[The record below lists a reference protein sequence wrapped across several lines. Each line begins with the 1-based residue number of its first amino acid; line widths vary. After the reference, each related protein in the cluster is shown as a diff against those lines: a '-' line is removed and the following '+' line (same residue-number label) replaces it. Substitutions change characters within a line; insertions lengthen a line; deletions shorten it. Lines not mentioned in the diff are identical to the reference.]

1 MADGKRGNSARGGR
15 LWECGVL
22 GGGLRARAGRLAR
35 GAAIA
40 ALVLAQVACGDP
52 PQPPLA
58 VGLNTWVGYDPL
70 VLARDRG
77 LCDTKQVKV
86 VELISSAEALR
97 HLRNGLLDAAGL
109 TMDEALRLVDSGF
122 DVRIVALLD
131 TSAGAD
137 VVVAAP
143 HITSLQKLRGEH
155 IAVEEATVG
164 TLVLERLLQKAQLR
178 REDVTVLRLD
188 ATQHKTALL
197 SDRVAAAV
205 SYAPIDSA
213 IRAQG
218 FRPIFDSRQMPGEI
232 VDVLVVRT
240 EVLRDRPGAVDAL
253 MAAWAAGLNVM
264 QLDPSGAATSLAPG
278 ADLTTAQYKAV
289 QRGLRFYTPAE
300 SLAMLAGDPPPLAAQ
315 GEAVAR
321 LMLDLGLLGQAPN
334 WAALIDTGPALR
346 APDTGWLP

>member
-1 MADGKRGNSARGGR
+1 MRSNSGLEGR
-15 LWECGVL
+15 LAGHGVL
-22 GGGLRARAGRLAR
+22 GWWLPARAAVGLLACV
-35 GAAIA
+35 GALAGLA
-40 ALVLAQVACGDP
+40 ACSEP
-52 PQPPLA
+52 PQPPLV

-77 LCDTKQVKV
+77 LADAKQVKV

-143 HITSLQKLRGEH
+143 RITSLQKLRGER

-164 TLVLERLLQKAQLR
+164 TLMLERLLRKANLR
-178 REDVTVLRLD
+178 REDVTVLRMD

-205 SYAPIDSA
+205 SYAPIDGPIQA
-213 IRAQG
+213 LGYRA
-218 FRPIFDSRQMPGEI
+218 IFDSRQMPGEI
-232 VDVLVVRT
+232 VDVLVVRG
-240 EVLRDRPGAVDAL
+240 EVLRQRPEAVDAL
-253 MAAWAAGLNVM
+253 IAAWAAGLNVM
-264 QLDPSGAATSLAPG
+264 RLDPGGAATSLAPG
-278 ADLTTAQYKAV
+278 ADLTPAQYQAV
-289 QRGLRFYTPAE
+289 QRGLRFYSPEE
-300 SLAMLAGDPPPLAAQ
+300 SLAMLTGNPPPLAQQ
-315 GEAVAR
+315 GEGVAR
-321 LMLDLGLLGQAPN
+321 LLVELGVLRSAPN
-334 WAALIDTGPALR
+334 WAALIDTTPALR
-346 APDTGWLP
+346 APISGPVP